1 MIKLIAFDL
10 DGTLLN
16 HSGEISERTL
26 SVLNRVHEK
35 GILLMCCTG
44 RTAQSAHTALSKLQ
58 LDKKNGY
65 FCGMNGQWILSYRD
79 HDVVQKEM
87 LSESEIRKLAETI
100 KNRFALAVLQK
111 EDKMLIVHEQK
122 KKWLS
127 DFYLKCSQLFWI
139 YRQNDVYKKPECISL
154 QKLPLERYAK
164 ICFTAMPW
172 TINQIIDQINHD
184 YHTFT
189 CSKVASFWME
199 CQRKGISKGNA
210 LKAVAEKEG
219 ILQEEI
225 IAFGD
230 GENDIS
236 MLEYAG
242 KGIAMKNAMRK
253 VKNCA
258 DEICGSCSEDGVAEY
273 LEAIFDLQ

>member
-26 SVLNRVHEK
+26 SVLNRAHEK

-79 HDVVQKEM
+79 YDVVQKEM

-111 EDKMLIVHEQK
+111 ENKMLIVYDK
-122 KKWLS
+122 GKKWIS
-127 DFYLKCSQLFWI
+127 DFYLKLSRLLWI
-139 YRQNDVYKKPECISL
+139 YRQNDVYEKPESISL
-154 QKLPLERYAK
+154 EQLSLEQYAK

-172 TINQIIDQINHD
+172 TIDKMITQISHHFNE
-184 YHTFT
+184 YT
-189 CSKVASFWME
+189 CSKVAPFWME

-236 MLEYAG
+236 MLAYAG

-258 DEICGSCSEDGVAEY
+258 DEICGSCNHDGVAKY
-273 LEAIFDLQ
+273 LEDIFELQ